1 MNRRDF
7 LKSTA
12 AVAAAIPLAA
22 SLPFNTG
29 APVED
34 GLLSAQSF
42 VAESLS
48 VQSFIA
54 DEEYVGVPSGCY
66 RTCALIVGRTDTA
79 ITVQVPSGS
88 DPIFVENGVVSSRN
102 FVRSDGNLFL
112 RQAWLTVH
120 NYRPNDDGTQ
130 TWDIELW
137 GGDISDV
144 VVQSIAYHYG
154 AASDYEDAGV
164 YEVASSEQI

>member
-1 MNRRDF
+1 MNRRDV
-7 LKSTA
+7 LKIA
-12 AVAAAIPLAA
+12 MLGAA
-22 SLPFNTG
+22 SSIVGLR
-29 APVED
+29 PV
-34 GLLSAQSF
+34 SADETA

-48 VQSFIA
+48 IQSFIA
-54 DEEYVGVPSGCY
+54 DKEFVGMPSGCY
-66 RTCALIVGRTDTA
+66 RSCALIVDRTDTA
-79 ITVQVPSGS
+79 ITVQVTSGS
-88 DPIFVENGVVSSRN
+88 DPIFVEDGIVCTRN

-144 VVQSIAYHYG
+144 VVQNIAYHYG
-154 AASDYEDAGV
+154 PVSDYEDASV
-164 YEVASSEQI
+164 YEVTSSEQI